1 MAAGSIDAIQW
12 PASLTRLLL
21 NNNPDLHG
29 TVTKK
34 LVLQCSRG
42 IQFSGCKPKYG
53 AGGKMNE
60 EFLSFPYL
68 VGMTF
73 SSQNIDDIMAYRAEL
88 GMGDSMITE
97 PPAVEI
103 TEEHGKKQKLCPWQ
117 RTWMEPLLELR
128 DCNIYVK
135 SSTPEGGNTKKG
147 YSFKEKFLNFARFAD
162 HDENMRRDSFDAA
175 YGLPEGERAV
185 SILDWE
191 RRIFLQV
198 AKTNNLTI
206 VHVKD
211 GGTARAMG
219 YDGDIS
225 KDYKLNGEPTSPEW
239 YCHYPEAEA
248 EAIRRFTTRK
258 MALA

>member
-1 MAAGSIDAIQW
+1 
-12 PASLTRLLL
+12 
-21 NNNPDLHG
+21 
-29 TVTKK
+29 
-34 LVLQCSRG
+34 
-42 IQFSGCKPKYG
+42 
-53 AGGKMNE
+53 MNE

-73 SSQNIDDIMAYRAEL
+73 SSQNIDDIMAVRAWL

-103 TEEHGKKQKLCPWQ
+103 TEEHGKKLKLCPWQ
-117 RTWMEPLLELR
+117 RTWMDPLLKLR
-128 DCNIYVK
+128 NCNIYVK
-135 SSTPEGGNTKKG
+135 SSTPEGGTNGTGGWKITKKG

-191 RRIFLQV
+191 RRIFLLV

-211 GGTARAMG
+211 GMTAEVMG
-219 YDGDIS
+219 YDGDRHTE
-225 KDYKLNGEPTSPEW
+225 YKLNGEPTSPEW

-248 EAIRRFTTRK
+248 EAIRRFKTRQ

>member
-1 MAAGSIDAIQW
+1 MD
-12 PASLTRLLL
+12 
-21 NNNPDLHG
+21 
-29 TVTKK
+29 
-34 LVLQCSRG
+34 
-42 IQFSGCKPKYG
+42 
-53 AGGKMNE
+53 
-60 EFLSFPYL
+60 
-68 VGMTF
+68 
-73 SSQNIDDIMAYRAEL
+73 
-88 GMGDSMITE
+88 
-97 PPAVEI
+97 
-103 TEEHGKKQKLCPWQ
+103 
-117 RTWMEPLLELR
+117 PLLKLR
-128 DCNIYVK
+128 NCNIYVK
-135 SSTPEGGNTKKG
+135 SSTPEGGRTKKG

-211 GGTARAMG
+211 GSTPWAMG
-219 YDGDIS
+219 YDGNGS
-225 KDYKLNGEPTSPEW
+225 KYYKLNGEPTSPEW

-248 EAIRRFTTRK
+248 EAIRRFKTRK